1 MLVVLRI
8 CLPTLARFFRKRHKL
23 VVENLLC
30 RHQLQVA
37 LRSRPRPHL
46 KTRDRCDR
54 RVLYSRALSG
64 RIPAA
69 YIEAVRAQVQGA
81 VVLG

>member
-1 MLVVLRI
+1 MDVAI
-8 CLPTLARFFRKRHKL
+8 CLLAESGFGSTAVAGRNSLGEL
-23 VVENLLC
+23 VLG
-30 RHQLQVA
+30 
-37 LRSRPRPHL
+37 
-46 KTRDRCDR
+46 DR

-64 RIPAA
+64 RIPAT